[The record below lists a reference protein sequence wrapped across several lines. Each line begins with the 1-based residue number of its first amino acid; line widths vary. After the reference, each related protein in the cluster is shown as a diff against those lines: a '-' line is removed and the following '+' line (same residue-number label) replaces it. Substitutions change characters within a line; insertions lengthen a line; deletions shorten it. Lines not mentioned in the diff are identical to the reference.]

1 MVYTSIHLGVAIFGE
16 VHTFTVRFEAK
27 ETVVHFTSFKGSRQQ
42 MGQTTFSEVSLDFIK
57 FFYPMLNQDVCSKL
71 NALVLLLRLR

>member
-1 MVYTSIHLGVAIFGE
+1 
-16 VHTFTVRFEAK
+16 
-27 ETVVHFTSFKGSRQQ
+27 